1 MLLRS
6 GLQGNKGHAGD
17 NPAYPLERPRREAR
31 QTEKSRGGEVEMT
44 PVPTPNRPIQ
54 RPLSSVQTARRTGI
68 AKAIILPRQDD
79 FLPNLTAFGGLLFGS
94 TPTLPPA
101 NPLSFA
107 PDS

>member
-1 MLLRS
+1 
-6 GLQGNKGHAGD
+6 
-17 NPAYPLERPRREAR
+17 
-31 QTEKSRGGEVEMT
+31 MT

-94 TPTLPPA
+94 APTLPPSQSTIFRA
-101 NPLSFA
+101 GFVASFRLVMPGGESEGGMRCEA
-107 PDS
+107 SWPR